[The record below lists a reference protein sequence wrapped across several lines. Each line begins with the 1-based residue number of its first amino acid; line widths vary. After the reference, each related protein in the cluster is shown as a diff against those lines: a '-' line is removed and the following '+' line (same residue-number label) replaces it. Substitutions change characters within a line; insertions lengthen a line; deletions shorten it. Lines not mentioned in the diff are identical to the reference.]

1 MKNLIKKSIVLVVLF
16 TTLLVNANE
25 ISSLRNLKDE
35 KTTMLTL
42 LNVKKGNQLIMKD
55 AFGKVLYRQS
65 ISNSGE
71 FVKGFDLT
79 SLPNGKYYF
88 LLKGDLQKKII
99 PFRINKNVQKV
110 EVYDLTGRLV
120 STFSGDFYPD
130 KEYDISYLKPSIYL
144 LRISSELGSSSRRLA
159 RLKMG
164 KRPT

>member
-99 PFRINKNVQKV
+99 PFRINKNKL
-110 EVYDLTGRLV
+110 VYNQEMESTIKNTLTQSKKNGKANKIGKSVRQDEGMQRRVLNFKG
-120 STFSGDFYPD
+120 TYFN
-130 KEYDISYLKPSIYL
+130 EYNNSK
-144 LRISSELGSSSRRLA
+144 
-159 RLKMG
+159 K
-164 KRPT
+164 

>member
-55 AFGKVLYRQS
+55 AFGKVLYKQS

-99 PFRINKNVQKV
+99 PFRINKNKLEYNQEMESTIKNT
-110 EVYDLTGRLV
+110 LTQSKKNGKANKIGKSVRQDEGMQRRVLNFKG
-120 STFSGDFYPD
+120 TYFN
-130 KEYDISYLKPSIYL
+130 EYNNSK
-144 LRISSELGSSSRRLA
+144 
-159 RLKMG
+159 K
-164 KRPT
+164 

>member
-25 ISSLRNLKDE
+25 ISSLRNLNDE

-42 LNVKKGNQLIMKD
+42 LNVKKGNKLIMKD
-55 AFGKVLYRQS
+55 AFGKVLYRQTIS
-65 ISNSGE
+65 ISGE

-99 PFRINKNVQKV
+99 PFRINKNKLEYNQEMESIIKKAPAQSKKNGNTNQIEKPVLQDEGMQKRV
-110 EVYDLTGRLV
+110 LNFKGAY
-120 STFSGDFYPD
+120 FN
-130 KEYDISYLKPSIYL
+130 EYNNSK
-144 LRISSELGSSSRRLA
+144 
-159 RLKMG
+159 K
-164 KRPT
+164 

>member
-65 ISNSGE
+65 IRNSGE

-99 PFRINKNVQKV
+99 PFRIIKNKLEYNQEMESTIKNT
-110 EVYDLTGRLV
+110 LTQSKKNGKANKIGKSVRQDEGMQRRVLNFKG
-120 STFSGDFYPD
+120 TYFN
-130 KEYDISYLKPSIYL
+130 EYNNSK
-144 LRISSELGSSSRRLA
+144 
-159 RLKMG
+159 K
-164 KRPT
+164 

>member
-1 MKNLIKKSIVLVVLF
+1 MKNLIKNSLVLVVLF
-16 TTLLVNANE
+16 TTLLVKANE

-99 PFRINKNVQKV
+99 PFRINKNKL
-110 EVYDLTGRLV
+110 VYNQEMESTIKKDLTQSKKNGKTNKIEKPIRQDAGMQRRVLN
-120 STFSGDFYPD
+120 FKGAYFN
-130 KEYDISYLKPSIYL
+130 EYNNSK
-144 LRISSELGSSSRRLA
+144 
-159 RLKMG
+159 K
-164 KRPT
+164 

>member
-99 PFRINKNVQKV
+99 PFRINKNKLEYNQEMESTIKNT
-110 EVYDLTGRLV
+110 LTQSKKNGKANKIGKSVRQDEGMQRRVLNFKG
-120 STFSGDFYPD
+120 TYFN
-130 KEYDISYLKPSIYL
+130 EYNNSK
-144 LRISSELGSSSRRLA
+144 
-159 RLKMG
+159 K
-164 KRPT
+164 

>member
-99 PFRINKNVQKV
+99 PFRIIKNKLEYNQEMESTIKNT
-110 EVYDLTGRLV
+110 LTQSKKNGKANKIGKSVRQDEGMQRRVLNFKG
-120 STFSGDFYPD
+120 TYFN
-130 KEYDISYLKPSIYL
+130 EYNNSK
-144 LRISSELGSSSRRLA
+144 
-159 RLKMG
+159 K
-164 KRPT
+164 

>member
-55 AFGKVLYRQS
+55 AFGKVLYKQS

-99 PFRINKNVQKV
+99 PFRINKNKLEYKKEKESTLEKTLSKSKKNHKNKKRKIQV
-110 EVYDLTGRLV
+110 EQENGLEKRVL
-120 STFSGDFYPD
+120 SF
-130 KEYDISYLKPSIYL
+130 KETYFNEYNNSK
-144 LRISSELGSSSRRLA
+144 
-159 RLKMG
+159 K
-164 KRPT
+164 